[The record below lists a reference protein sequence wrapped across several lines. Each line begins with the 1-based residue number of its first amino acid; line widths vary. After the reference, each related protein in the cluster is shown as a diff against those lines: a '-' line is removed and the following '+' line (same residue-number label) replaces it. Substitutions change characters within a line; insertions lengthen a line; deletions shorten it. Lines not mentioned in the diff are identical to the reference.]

1 MGKIKQYTVTLDED
15 VVEDAKE
22 KLEVGQKLSP
32 ILNDLL
38 KKWIKLKRR
47 NK

>member
-15 VVEDAKE
+15 IVKRAKE

-32 ILNDLL
+32 IINDLL
-38 KKWIKLKRR
+38 KKWSKK
-47 NK
+47 KK